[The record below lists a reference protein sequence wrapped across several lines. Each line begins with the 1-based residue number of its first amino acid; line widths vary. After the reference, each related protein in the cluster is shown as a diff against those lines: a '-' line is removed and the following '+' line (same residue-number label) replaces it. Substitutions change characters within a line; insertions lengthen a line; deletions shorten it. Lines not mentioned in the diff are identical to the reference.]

1 MQPPVKIPTYHSKDL
16 VVLFASMFPMAIV
29 LNFFLYGSTYFNRW
43 DMFIW
48 TTLASFVYL
57 GLAFLTYGF
66 VAISL
71 RNRFPDD
78 RDFFKRLAICLSI
91 FYLMSA
97 VYISLI
103 LIAYDYFSFYGYQY
117 NDSDFTQA
125 YIAFIVINTFLTF
138 LNEGLY
144 RFERYRAT
152 ITENEQLKKEYMHS
166 QLLGLKS
173 QMNPHFLF
181 NSLNT
186 LSSLIN
192 EDAEK
197 AEDFLDHMSKVYRY
211 LLRNNEEKLVTV
223 DTEIAFIESY
233 YFLLKARHSGG
244 LELEI
249 DLCCSC
255 RCQYMPPLTLQM
267 ILENTLNLNSISRS
281 RPLRISLTPED
292 KWLRVQ
298 HNIQPR
304 MNATSMEWKE
314 AVENI
319 SNKYRLLCHQEMQI
333 IDENDERIYL
343 LPLIPNPE
351 MSVA

>member
-1 MQPPVKIPTYHSKDL
+1 MRPQVNIPTYHSKDL
-16 VVLFASMFPMAIV
+16 IVLVASMLPMAIV
-29 LNFFLYGSTYFNRW
+29 LNFFLYGPVYFTRW
-43 DMFIW
+43 DMMLW
-48 TTLASFVYL
+48 ATLVSFVIL

-71 RNRFPDD
+71 RNRFPEDK
-78 RDFFKRLAICLSI
+78 DFFKRLAICLAI

-103 LIAYDYFSFYGYQY
+103 LITYDNFKFFGYQY
-117 NDSDFTQA
+117 SDLDFTQA

-197 AEDFLDHMSKVYRY
+197 AENFLDHMSKVYRY
-211 LLRNNEEKLVTV
+211 LLRNNEEQLVTV
-223 DTEIAFIESY
+223 DTELGFIESY
-233 YFLLKARHSGG
+233 YYLLKSRHAEG
-244 LELEI
+244 LDLEI
-249 DLCCSC
+249 DLCASC
-255 RCQYMPPLTLQM
+255 RCQLMPPLTLQM
-267 ILENTLNLNSISRS
+267 ILENTLNLNSVSRT
-281 RPLRISLTPED
+281 RPLHIKMMTD
-292 KWLRVQ
+292 DGWLRMQ

-304 MNATSMEWKE
+304 MNTSDEEWQ
-314 AVENI
+314 AIVENI
-319 SNKYRLLCHQEMQI
+319 GNKYRLLGQYEMQI
-333 IDENDERIYL
+333 LDEDGERIYL
-343 LPLIPNPE
+343 IPLIPNKE